1 MAFTTRSEAR
11 SATVWALSATLWLTS
26 SSRVRSPLSASKR
39 SISSELVPWGAACA
53 AVAQARI
60 RMHNHLDM
68 GAKGNTIWLF
78 IKNNRFYKL
87 LISFR

>member
-1 MAFTTRSEAR
+1 M
-11 SATVWALSATLWLTS
+11 
-26 SSRVRSPLSASKR
+26 
-39 SISSELVPWGAACA
+39 
-53 AVAQARI
+53 

-87 LISFR
+87 LISFK